1 MTPEQ
6 RNTTLANL
14 ITRGLYMGEK
24 TLKQLAKR
32 WGTDVETVR
41 ECAAEA
47 MRAIR

>member
-1 MTPEQ
+1 MTLEQ
-6 RNTTLANL
+6 RIATLASL
-14 ITRGLYMGEK
+14 ITHGLYMGEK

-41 ECAAEA
+41 ECAVEA

>member
-1 MTPEQ
+1 MTAEQ
-6 RNTTLANL
+6 RIATLANI

-32 WGTDVETVR
+32 WGTDVATVR
-41 ECAAEA
+41 KCAAEA